1 MPAVI
6 RLFSL
11 LLALL
16 FTAGAALA
24 QAQPADDPDDD
35 DEEETPQVAP
45 APPAPRA
52 KLPAIE
58 LTEPIL
64 YELLFAEVALQRG
77 SAGLAAQTYAELAQR
92 TKDPRIA
99 RRAVEVANFARTPQY
114 ALEAARAWY
123 EADPESLQ
131 AVQTLAGLL
140 VGARK
145 VDDAEPYLAKLLAS
159 DNGAAANGF
168 LQLGRLFSSNPDK
181 AANLRVVRKLAAK
194 YPDLPQAHLAVAQA
208 ALAADDEKAALAET
222 RRAAQLQPGWEAAAI
237 FEAQILQRRS
247 PQEASASLAAFL
259 AKYPDAREAR
269 LAHARALV
277 GERKFVEARA
287 EFETLLAAY
296 PNNADVVYAVALLA
310 AQLKDYP
317 TAEKNL
323 KRLLDMG
330 FRDPNGVR
338 FTLGQIAE
346 EQKHWQAAIDWYQS
360 VPAGDQYLASRI
372 RVAGVMAKQGK
383 LEEART
389 YLHGVNAGGEQRVQ
403 LLIAEAQLLREANQ
417 NREAFDLLGK
427 ALEAQP
433 DQPELLYDYAL
444 TAEKLERFEV
454 LESNLR
460 KLIQMRPDHAHA
472 HNALGYSFAD
482 RNMRLP
488 EAKKL
493 IERALE
499 LSPEDYYIIDS
510 LGWVLY
516 RQGDL
521 KGAAAQLRRAYVGRP
536 DGEIGAHLGEV
547 LWMMGE
553 RAEAGRVWDESLKNH
568 PDNET
573 LQKTVKR
580 LRR

>member
-16 FTAGAALA
+16 FAASAVLA

-35 DEEETPQVAP
+35 DEEEAPQVAP

-64 YELLFAEVALQRG
+64 YELLFAEIALQRG

-114 ALEAARAWY
+114 ALEAARVWY

-131 AVQTLAGLL
+131 ALQTLAGLL
-140 VGARK
+140 VGARQ
-145 VDDAEPYLAKLLAS
+145 VDDAEPYLSKLLAS
-159 DNGAAANGF
+159 DSGAAANGF
-168 LQLGRLFSSNPDK
+168 LQLGRLFSGNPDK

-208 ALAADDEKAALAET
+208 AFAADDEKAALAET
-222 RRAAQLQPGWEAAAI
+222 RRAAQLQPGWEVAAI

-247 PQEASASLAAFL
+247 PQEASASLGAFL

-269 LAHARALV
+269 LAYARALV

-323 KRLLDMG
+323 RRLLDMG

-346 EQKHWQAAIDWYQS
+346 EQKQWQAAIDWYQAIPS
-360 VPAGDQYLASRI
+360 GGQYLAARM
-372 RVAGVMAKQGK
+372 RVASVMAKQGK
-383 LEEART
+383 LEEARA
-389 YLHGVNAGGEQRVQ
+389 YLRNVNVDGEERVQ

-433 DQPELLYDYAL
+433 DQPELLYDHAL
-444 TAEKLERFEV
+444 TAEKLERFDV
-454 LESNLR
+454 LEDNLR
-460 KLIQMRPDHAHA
+460 KLIQMKPDHAHA

-488 EAKKL
+488 EARKL

-521 KGAAAQLRRAYVGRP
+521 KGAATQLRRAYVGRP

-553 RAEAGRVWDESLKNH
+553 RAEAGRIWDESLKNH

-573 LQKTVKR
+573 LQNTVKR